1 MKVRSL
7 SFAPGLVLSAA
18 VIGSILVTPAT
29 AAKPPKPPPPP
40 PPPALSTYVKNYA
53 NLINGVECNVTPEV
67 VQATSDGG
75 SVALALSS
83 RPSNSAS
90 DSCAGVSWVVKL
102 DSSGNPQWQEVVGCF
117 GLPPGGYADGVS
129 LQQTA
134 DGGYVIGGG
143 TIGCGSKS
151 ICPSLSGL
159 QCGLIERLDATG
171 KLVWAQVYLSGAINT
186 VVNQIRQTSDGG
198 FVAVG
203 SFDDANG
210 NIGGLI
216 LKLDGQG
223 NVQWQREI
231 GPGGP
236 SGPGRMHVLF
246 NAVQPTADGGYVATG
261 EFYSYARRPEGDTG
275 VLVVKLDSNGNVSWQ
290 RGFNSFDSS
299 GAPTAS
305 EHALSIIQTS
315 EGGYL
320 VAGNWDS
327 TTFPGTCCRAALL
340 LKLDAD
346 GNSQW
351 QKAYSGGVYCFF
363 NGYNTTCTALGGV
376 AYSVHQDSDGSYV
389 LAGDGNLRLNDSTP
403 LVPWLAKTDASGN
416 LLWQHFYYQAHPT
429 TGRPLSQYFAS
440 SDPTNNGGYLAL
452 GYTSNPTDLRTELF
466 AVRTD
471 SAGLV
476 GACSQI
482 HPATPL
488 NAIDPGLAT
497 IAPALPVQTTI
508 AAQGNSPSRTQPTS
522 ISGTA
527 GQC

>member
-1 MKVRSL
+1 MKMRSL
-7 SFAPGLVLSAA
+7 SFVSGLVLSAA
-18 VIGSILVTPAT
+18 VSGSVLLAPAT
-29 AAKPPKPPPPP
+29 AAKPPKPPPP

-53 NLINGVECNVTPEV
+53 NLINGVKCDVTPEV

-83 RPSNSAS
+83 RPSESAS
-90 DSCAGVSWVVKL
+90 DSCRGVSWVVKL
-102 DSSGNPQWQEVVGCF
+102 DSSGSPQWQEVVGCF

-143 TIGCGSKS
+143 TIGCGSNT
-151 ICPSLSGL
+151 ICPSLSGF

-171 KLVWAQVYLSGAINT
+171 KLVWAQVYLSGATNT
-186 VVNQIRQTSDGG
+186 AINQIRQTSDGG

-210 NIGGLI
+210 NIGALI
-216 LKLDGQG
+216 LKLDGRG
-223 NVQWQREI
+223 NVQWQREL
-231 GPGGP
+231 GPAGG
-236 SGPGRMHVLF
+236 RTHAYL
-246 NAVQPTADGGYVATG
+246 NAVQQTTDGGYVATG
-261 EFYSYARRPEGDTG
+261 EFYTPSSSGRGTG
-275 VLVVKLDSNGNVSWQ
+275 VLVVRLDANGNLGWQ
-290 RGFNSFDSS
+290 RGFNSFDGS

-320 VAGNWDS
+320 VAGNWDNTS
-327 TTFPGTCCRAALL
+327 FPGTCCGGALL
-340 LKLDAD
+340 LKLDTN

-376 AYSVHQDSDGSYV
+376 AYSVHQTSDGGYV
-389 LAGDGNLRLNDSTP
+389 LAGDGNLKLNDSTP
-403 LVPWLAKTDASGN
+403 QVPWLAKTDASGN
-416 LLWQHFYYQAHPT
+416 LLWQYFYYQAHPT

-440 SDPTNNGGYLAL
+440 STPTNGGGYLAL
-452 GYTSNPTDLRTELF
+452 GITTNYNDLSTELF
-466 AVRTD
+466 AVKTD

-508 AAQGNSPSRTQPTS
+508 AKQGSAPSRTQPTS
-522 ISGTA
+522 ISSTP